1 MDSRTVVRAVALA
14 RIGLGAAL
22 IAAPVRFTAPW
33 LGGDARRS
41 GTRVATRGLGAR
53 DVALGAGTLACRDG
67 DLPRWV
73 AAAVLA
79 DATDLAATVS
89 AGDALPRT
97 GRILVGAL
105 AGAGTAL
112 GLAALAALGRPAA

>member
-1 MDSRTVVRAVALA
+1 MDSRSVVRAVALG
-14 RIGLGAAL
+14 RIGVGVAL
-22 IAAPVRFTAPW
+22 IAAPGRFTAPW
-33 LGGDARRS
+33 LGGDAERG

-53 DVALGAGTLACRDG
+53 DLALGAGTFACRDG

-79 DATDLAATVS
+79 DATDLVATLA
-89 AGDALPRT
+89 AGDDLPRG

-105 AGAGTAL
+105 AGTGAAL
-112 GLAALAALGRPAA
+112 GLAALAGLGRPAV

>member
-1 MDSRTVVRAVALA
+1 MDSRTVVRTVAAA
-14 RIGLGAAL
+14 RVGVGAAL

-33 LGGDARRS
+33 LGRDAERG

-79 DATDLAATVS
+79 DATDLVATLA
-89 AGDALPRT
+89 AGDALPRA
-97 GRILVGAL
+97 GRILVGAM

-112 GLAALAALGRPAA
+112 GLAALAGLGRPAD